1 MLFLDL
7 VCFLFPPF
15 AWYRAICHSQMYI
28 SNICKLNY
36 YRFVQCDKPQPYSS
50 KSQYI
55 GAMHTKCKELW
66 SQGQLTWQHSWAR
79 ICVIHL
85 QAPIAMVGK
94 YFEFGSQ
101 NSKISAGS
109 PFSLSVSH
117 LICMEFSFYWSLEI
131 TDVQDLSVTYSME
144 VRFFVPT
151 NRFTMMMQFF
161 GWPIMLRIIY

>member
-1 MLFLDL
+1 MEVFT
-7 VCFLFPPF
+7 
-15 AWYRAICHSQMYI
+15 WCHSQMYI

-36 YRFVQCDKPQPYSS
+36 YQFVQCDKPQLYSS
-50 KSQYI
+50 KSRYI

-85 QAPIAMVGK
+85 QAPIATVGK
-94 YFEFGSQ
+94 YFEYGCQ

-109 PFSLSVSH
+109 PSLALSLIFS
-117 LICMEFSFYWSLEI
+117 CMEFSFYGSLEI
-131 TDVQDLSVTYSME
+131 TDVQDLRVTYSME

-151 NRFTMMMQFF
+151 NHFTMMMQFF
-161 GWPIMLRIIY
+161 DWPVMLRIIY